1 MAAVSELELDASDAI
16 AIEHVAAI
24 DDEVATWARDRGFQI
39 GAPNRLVIIKVRD
52 AAATLEVF
60 KAAYPPRYLR
70 QEVEPFLTRLP
81 LALELSWPDT
91 ALLLDALR
99 GSDVFDYE
107 VNP

>member
-1 MAAVSELELDASDAI
+1 MSELELDVVDSVAI
-16 AIEHVAAI
+16 GHEAAL
-24 DDEVATWARDRGFQI
+24 DDEVAAWATARGFQL
-39 GAPNRLVIIKVRD
+39 GAPNRLVITKVRD
-52 AAATLEVF
+52 AVATVEVF

-70 QEVEPFLTRLP
+70 QEVEPFLARLP
-81 LALELSWPDT
+81 LSLELSWPDT